1 MLKTIFRQKQHIK
14 TKALWEISFLAYLFN
29 SCWRKVI
36 TLIHNNVTW
45 FAVDTI
51 IFVLSIINKDKIKD
65 KIMETK
71 TFSVSGMMCEHCKA
85 NVERALKAIDGVD
98 NASVSLAN
106 KNVTVDYDASLV
118 STDQMKSAVA
128 ESGNYEMSV

>member
-1 MLKTIFRQKQHIK
+1 
-14 TKALWEISFLAYLFN
+14 
-29 SCWRKVI
+29 
-36 TLIHNNVTW
+36 
-45 FAVDTI
+45 
-51 IFVLSIINKDKIKD
+51 
-65 KIMETK
+65 METK

-118 STDQMKSAVA
+118 STGSNEICGCREWQLRNVRVICSNICNQFTRTIISNRDVKGLTRVCDS
-128 ESGNYEMSV
+128 N